1 MELIPILSLIMLV
14 ATIATF
20 ILAIGA
26 YILYK
31 IRERN
36 NRIES
41 ESQKDTVQ
49 AELVTPSQI
58 IPDAEGV
65 GEAYTGDLLYTKDSH
80 RRPLYTETRKSR
92 PRMRPTY
99 VAPIFTKFDSQVSQQ
114 PSSAQVKERT
124 TSREKF
130 LRYTQD
136 GYVEPT
142 KDENKESTLK
152 WR

>member
-41 ESQKDTVQ
+41 DSQKDTVQ
-49 AELVTPSQI
+49 AELVTPTQI

-65 GEAYTGDLLYTKDSH
+65 NRAYTGDLLYTKDSQK
-80 RRPLYTETRKSR
+80 RPLYTETRKSG

-99 VAPIFTKFDSQVSQQ
+99 VAPIFTKFDSKVSRQS
-114 PSSAQVKERT
+114 SSAQVKERT
-124 TSREKF
+124 STREKF